1 MDAVNHKPA
10 RARSRANQRLRTR
23 KDLLRAA
30 ARLLAAG
37 RTPTLEEVAAEALV
51 SRATA
56 YRYFPGIEA
65 LLLEAALDVA
75 IPTSEELFPEG
86 QDGAFSDPVARIQR
100 VDDVFHEMILANEP
114 SLRLFLANS
123 LRQSVSE
130 AAPDTPL
137 RQNRRTPL
145 IEAALE
151 PVRARMDPARYRL
164 LTRALAL
171 VIGTEAMIVC
181 KDVLQLDDDEAR
193 AVKRFVIGTLVEGA
207 IACVAGSRA

>member
-1 MDAVNHKPA
+1 A

-75 IPTSEELFPEG
+75 IPTPEELFPEG
-86 QDGAFSDPVARIQR
+86 QDGALSDPVARIQR

-130 AAPDTPL
+130 AAPDMPL
-137 RQNRRTPL
+137 RQ
-145 IEAALE
+145 
-151 PVRARMDPARYRL
+151 
-164 LTRALAL
+164 
-171 VIGTEAMIVC
+171 
-181 KDVLQLDDDEAR
+181 
-193 AVKRFVIGTLVEGA
+193 
-207 IACVAGSRA
+207 